1 MKSFKTFILS
11 LLLLFVGVV
20 GFSMTMNWLDAGFSF
35 LGVPFI
41 NILPYASVLFGAFI
55 LFVNFDRGYTG
66 FGASNTPRN
75 QYVARTGFLKVVRF
89 VFGPVA
95 IFMGIVTL
103 VSSLS
108 EMFPYLSLNSIPG
121 SLILGAIG
129 AIGMTVSS
137 GRY

>member
-11 LLLLFVGVV
+11 LLLIFVGIV
-20 GFSMTMNWLDAGFSF
+20 GLSMAMNWLDVGYSV

-41 NILPYASVLFGAFI
+41 NAMPYVASLLGVLLLI
-55 LFVNFDRGYTG
+55 SNFDRGYNAPGTIRG
-66 FGASNTPRN
+66 N

-95 IFMGIVTL
+95 IFMGLVTSI
-103 VSSLS
+103 SSL
-108 EMFPYLSLNSIPG
+108 EAMFPYLSLNSIPG